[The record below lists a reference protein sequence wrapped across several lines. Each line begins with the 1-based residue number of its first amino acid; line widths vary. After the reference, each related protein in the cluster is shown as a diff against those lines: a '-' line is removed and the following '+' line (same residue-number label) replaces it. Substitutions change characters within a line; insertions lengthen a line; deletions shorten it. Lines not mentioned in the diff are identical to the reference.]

1 MFYVLGNKRKSED
14 NVSKKNKSI
23 KLDETNKSDDDSD
36 DENDSDEI
44 MDFEDDSD
52 DEGLKCKIFN

>member
-1 MFYVLGNKRKSED
+1 
-14 NVSKKNKSI
+14 
-23 KLDETNKSDDDSD
+23 LDESNKSDDDSD